1 MPPDDK
7 DIIIVTIRGTEEER
21 AYLQRRADKLNVS
34 LNQYVRSKLDLCIRD
49 RRRKDYKSHADR

>member
-1 MPPDDK
+1 MPADK

-21 AYLQRRADKLNVS
+21 DYLLRRAGIAGVS

-49 RRRKDYKSHADR
+49 RRVREKKAKS